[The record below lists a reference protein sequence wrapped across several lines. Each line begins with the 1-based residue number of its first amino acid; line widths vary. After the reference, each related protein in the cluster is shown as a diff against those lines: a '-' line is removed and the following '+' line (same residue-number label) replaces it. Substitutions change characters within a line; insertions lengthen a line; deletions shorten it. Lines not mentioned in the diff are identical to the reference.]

1 MTMKSDKRPVIGLI
15 CVMLSCIL
23 VIGITIG
30 LLGTIAGNEPGYE
43 ILCDTDIKYR
53 LMGTDKVVLSP
64 AWEY

>member
-1 MTMKSDKRPVIGLI
+1 MKSDKQAVIGLI

-43 ILCDTDIKYR
+43 FYAIQI
-53 LMGTDKVVLSP
+53 
-64 AWEY
+64 